1 MLITSKLPHSVRLG
15 QPISVG
21 DSGYR
26 IWMASEL
33 KRVLRSNLRA
43 LIEKTSGPLKPNE
56 SGVTRLLKLGISNG
70 NAQRLLD
77 EDSTVSFPT
86 LEQVAAAFR
95 VKPWDLVSPAMKVS
109 EMPFR
114 DLDVFEGQLI
124 TLYRKLSP
132 QERDDHL
139 MALNDRVSEGE
150 DGTAANPF
158 NRRVDALGHVPERRS
173 ATRIDERNNMPGIRK
188 RGQQ

>member
-1 MLITSKLPHSVRLG
+1 
-15 QPISVG
+15 
-21 DSGYR
+21 
-26 IWMASEL
+26 MASEL
-33 KRVLRSNLRA
+33 KRVLRANVRA

-86 LEQVAAAFR
+86 LEQVAAVFR
-95 VKPWDLVSPAMKVS
+95 IKPWDLVSPTLKVS

-124 TLYRKLSP
+124 TLYRKLGP

-139 MALNDRVSEGE
+139 MALNKKVAEGE
-150 DGTAANPF
+150 GGTSANPF
-158 NRRVDALGHVPERRS
+158 NRRVDVLGHQPERRS
-173 ATRIDERNNMPGIRK
+173 ATRIDERNHLPSVRK
-188 RGQQ
+188 RGAQ